1 MADDLNLLAQVT
13 LTRRE
18 VLGWPSHD
26 SKTKGDGAIPA
37 WVFQVW
43 AKHDIIR
50 VYGL

>member
-1 MADDLNLLAQVT
+1 MADPELLAAIT
-13 LTRRE
+13 LTRTQ
-18 VLGWPSHD
+18 VLCWPSHD
-26 SKTKGDGAIPA
+26 CKTKGDGAIPA

>member
-1 MADDLNLLAQVT
+1 MAEPELMAQVT
-13 LTRRE
+13 LTRKE
-18 VLGWPSHD
+18 VISWPRHD
-26 SKTKGDGAIPA
+26 CRTKGDGAIPD